1 MIIKLYKFLRITFF
15 TIFIVISVYSIKFYE
30 GSSFV
35 YLIYCLS
42 LILTL
47 FFLTRKDSTYFEI
60 FFSSYFFLG
69 FWFKYVFS
77 LIFYDG
83 KIYDSG
89 VPESKNI
96 DEILIFGILISLTCL
111 FSHLVFKKFFKKK
124 FLNEEKT
131 FNNSFFMDLYLNN
144 RIKILFFFI
153 LSILLVSLLNL
164 KLGIYQR
171 GFIHAH
177 ELSPLFINLIKWLL
191 IFGLTTFSC
200 FILHVEIIKMKKI
213 NIFTFFIALIE
224 IFTSYTSMLSRSF
237 VINSSSILLPAYQQ
251 TLRLKKKYDFKF
263 IIFFFF
269 NVNSYC
275 SFYI

>member
-60 FFSSYFFLG
+60 FFSSYLFLG

-96 DEILIFGILISLTCL
+96 DEILIFGIFISLTCL
-111 FSHLVFKKFFKKK
+111 FSHLVFKNFLKNFFK
-124 FLNEEKT
+124 
-131 FNNSFFMDLYLNN
+131 
-144 RIKILFFFI
+144 
-153 LSILLVSLLNL
+153 
-164 KLGIYQR
+164 
-171 GFIHAH
+171 
-177 ELSPLFINLIKWLL
+177 
-191 IFGLTTFSC
+191 
-200 FILHVEIIKMKKI
+200 
-213 NIFTFFIALIE
+213 
-224 IFTSYTSMLSRSF
+224 
-237 VINSSSILLPAYQQ
+237 
-251 TLRLKKKYDFKF
+251 
-263 IIFFFF
+263 
-269 NVNSYC
+269 
-275 SFYI
+275 

>member
-1 MIIKLYKFLRITFF
+1 
-15 TIFIVISVYSIKFYE
+15 
-30 GSSFV
+30 
-35 YLIYCLS
+35 
-42 LILTL
+42 
-47 FFLTRKDSTYFEI
+47 
-60 FFSSYFFLG
+60 
-69 FWFKYVFS
+69 
-77 LIFYDG
+77 
-83 KIYDSG
+83 
-89 VPESKNI
+89 
-96 DEILIFGILISLTCL
+96 
-111 FSHLVFKKFFKKK
+111 
-124 FLNEEKT
+124 
-131 FNNSFFMDLYLNN
+131 MDLYLNN

-213 NIFTFFIALIE
+213 NKLTFFIALIE

-251 TLRLKKKYDFKF
+251 TLRLKK
-263 IIFFFF
+263 I
-269 NVNSYC
+269 
-275 SFYI
+275 